1 MPGQEVTQKGWVPFG
16 GEDPMAAL
24 REWEARERKATSA
37 WVRDPNEHPLNF
49 ISAYKESKGIKE
61 LKLDMKIIS
70 DFDKNR
76 KEGVEG
82 MLKHLMV
89 ADEQKNPIKMHTVI
103 LLLLS
108 QGLITMTGVLKI
120 EEYVRKNAVFIT
132 QMEKD

>member
-1 MPGQEVTQKGWVPFG
+1 MTQKEWVPFG

-24 REWEARERKATSA
+24 REWEARERKATSV
-37 WVRDPNEHPLNF
+37 WVRDPNEHPLAF
-49 ISAYKESKGIKE
+49 ITAYKEAKGIAN
-61 LKLDMKIIS
+61 LHIDTKIIA
-70 DFDKNR
+70 DLDKNR

-108 QGLITMTGVLKI
+108 QGLISMTGILRI

-132 QMEKD
+132 QMEKE